1 MSLIVD
7 HYFRSEVEGV
17 EHLSDRA
24 SMIVSTHNGGFFTPD
39 IHCMLV
45 SFWRRFGMETPGYG
59 LMHQAAFHVPLLG
72 QFLTRLGAIPARR
85 ENATKVL
92 DADFPLLVCPGGDAD
107 TLKPFRR
114 RHKICFGRRRGFI
127 RLAIERQA
135 PIIPMVSVGA
145 HETMFVLN
153 DGRRTAEIIGLP
165 KYFRIKSVPLV
176 ISFPFGL
183 TPGGIFSIPLPSKVR
198 VRILPKIELDEPP
211 EAANNKTTV
220 DRCFNHVR
228 RTMQRALDDL
238 ASKRKWIILG

>member
-1 MSLIVD
+1 M
-7 HYFRSEVEGV
+7 
-17 EHLSDRA
+17 
-24 SMIVSTHNGGFFTPD
+24 
-39 IHCMLV
+39 
-45 SFWRRFGMETPGYG
+45 
-59 LMHQAAFHVPLLG
+59 
-72 QFLTRLGAIPARR
+72 
-85 ENATKVL
+85 
-92 DADFPLLVCPGGDAD
+92 
-107 TLKPFRR
+107 

-165 KYFRIKSVPLV
+165 KYLRIKSVPLV

-183 TPGGIFSIPLPSKVR
+183 TPGGIFSIPLPSKIR
-198 VRILPKIELDEPP
+198 VRILPEIELDEPP
-211 EAANNKTTV
+211 EAVNDKTTV
-220 DRCFNHVR
+220 ERCFEHVR